1 LECSPTRTECS
12 RTRESSV
19 KEEFDPKSHDFGYK
33 DTGRF
38 IMSQRKV
45 SSWGQFLGLRDNE
58 EVEPPPGTER
68 RLFGR
73 HDCSMPAVC
82 ETTNLPETV
91 TLEGQVRNL
100 SREGIGL
107 LLKHQVEIGAVLKVE
122 LQAADRSSATII
134 LACVVY
140 THKEQDGGW
149 MHGCAFVTELSE
161 AEMTQF
167 GAQRVRP
174 DTPEQRSWVRFP
186 CDLEASYRLV
196 RVSERDMSHAKVV
209 DISASGVGLLVQ
221 RPIDAGSLLSIVLV
235 APKGKSSLKML
246 GCVVRVTEKPNDELL
261 LGCNFIREL
270 NDRELVALLPK
281 L

>member
-1 LECSPTRTECS
+1 
-12 RTRESSV
+12 
-19 KEEFDPKSHDFGYK
+19 
-33 DTGRF
+33 
-38 IMSQRKV
+38 MSQRKV

-58 EVEPPPGTER
+58 DVTPPPGTER

-73 HDCSMPAVC
+73 HECSLPAVC

-91 TLEGQVRNL
+91 NLEGQVRNL

-107 LLKHQVEIGAVLKVE
+107 LLARQIEIAAVLKVE
-122 LQAADRSSATII
+122 LQAADQSSATIM

-140 THKEQDGGW
+140 TQKEQEGAW
-149 MHGCAFVTELSE
+149 MHGCAFVTELSD
-161 AEMTQF
+161 AEMAQF
-167 GAQRVRP
+167 GAERVRP
-174 DTPEQRSWVRFP
+174 ATAEQRSWVRFP

-196 RVSERDMSHAKVV
+196 RVTERNMTHAKVV
-209 DISASGVGLLVQ
+209 DISASGVGLVVQ
-221 RPIDAGSLLSIVLV
+221 RPIDAGSLLSIVLL

-246 GCVVRVTEKPNDELL
+246 ACVVRVTERPGDELL